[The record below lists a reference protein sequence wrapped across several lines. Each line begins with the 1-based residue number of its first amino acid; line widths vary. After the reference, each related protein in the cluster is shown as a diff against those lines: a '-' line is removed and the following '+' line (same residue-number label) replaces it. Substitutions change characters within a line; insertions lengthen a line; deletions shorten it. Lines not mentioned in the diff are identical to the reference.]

1 MSNPTFKTYL
11 NIPYISPATSLQT
24 LDLHIPTYP
33 PAYPSYI
40 IIYVHGGAFRDPLI
54 TSKSIFPSL
63 PFLFPSTSISP
74 TSKLPSIYHDRDGSH
89 GSNDNAQR
97 ENHIAAI
104 VSVNYRLIPYPT
116 HPTHP
121 STPSDEGRN
130 AKWPDQVNDVRAAI
144 EWLFSSLDS
153 VDELRKERG
162 RYSKLTSQSEII
174 LVGHSVGATIAFALA
189 LEWVHRDDADRD
201 DVEGL
206 MHNITAV
213 VGIEGIYDFT
223 ALRDAHLD
231 YRSIYEDFTNGAFG
245 AEADGNWERGN
256 VVRMIAD
263 GMEMGKTAVVVL
275 GQSREDE
282 LVGWGQVA
290 MMGQALREKDWRKGA
305 EDGEG
310 VAKEVLIEELKGGH
324 DEIWEKGEQ
333 LAKCIALAVE
343 RCVWRKLD
351 AGC

>member
-1 MSNPTFKTYL
+1 MSNPTFKSYL
-11 NIPYISPATSLQT
+11 NIPYTSPATSLQT
-24 LDLHIPTYP
+24 LDLHIPIYP
-33 PAYPSYI
+33 PSYPSYT
-40 IIYVHGGAFRDPLI
+40 IIYIHGGAFRDPLI
-54 TSKSIFPSL
+54 TSKSMLPSL
-63 PFLFPSTSISP
+63 PFLFPSTSISL
-74 TSKLPSIYHDRDGSH
+74 TTKLPSINHDRDDSDGNNNN
-89 GSNDNAQR
+89 GQG
-97 ENHIAAI
+97 ENHIEAI

-121 STPSDEGRN
+121 STPGDENRN
-130 AKWPDQVNDVRAAI
+130 AKWPDQVDDVRAAI
-144 EWLFSSLDS
+144 EWLSSSSDS
-153 VDELRKERG
+153 VDELGKERG
-162 RYSKLTSQSEII
+162 RCSRLTSQSEII

-189 LEWVHRDDADRD
+189 LELGYRDDADRD

-206 MHNITAV
+206 MHKIAAV

-245 AEADGNWERGN
+245 AEADGNWEKGN
-256 VVRMIAD
+256 VIRMIAD

-282 LVGWGQVA
+282 LVEWSQIET
-290 MMGQALREKDWRKGA
+290 MGQALREKDWRKGA

-310 VAKEVLIEELKGGH
+310 VAKQVLFEELRGGH

-343 RCVWRKLD
+343 RCRWRKLD

>member
-1 MSNPTFKTYL
+1 MSNPTFKSYL
-11 NIPYISPATSLQT
+11 NIPYTSPATSLQT
-24 LDLHIPTYP
+24 LDLHISIYP
-33 PAYPSYI
+33 PSYPSCT
-40 IIYVHGGAFRDPLI
+40 IIYIHGGAFRDPLI
-54 TSKSIFPSL
+54 TSKSILPSL

-74 TSKLPSIYHDRDGSH
+74 TSKLPSINHDKDGSD
-89 GSNDNAQR
+89 GSNNSGQR

-121 STPSDEGRN
+121 CTPSDEDRN
-130 AKWPDQVNDVRAAI
+130 VKWPDQVNDVRAAI
-144 EWLFSSLDS
+144 EWLSSSSDS
-153 VDELRKERG
+153 ADELGEEQG
-162 RYSKLTSQSEII
+162 RYSRLTSQSEII

-189 LEWVHRDDADRD
+189 LELGYSDDADRD

-206 MHNITAV
+206 KDKIKAV

-245 AEADGNWERGN
+245 AEADGNWEKGN
-256 VVRMIAD
+256 VIRMIAD
-263 GMEMGKTAVVVL
+263 GMEMSKTAVVVL

-282 LVGWGQVA
+282 LVEWSQIE
-290 MMGQALREKDWRKGA
+290 MMGQALREKYWRKGA
-305 EDGEG
+305 EDGKG
-310 VAKEVLIEELKGGH
+310 VAKEVLVEELKGGH

-343 RCVWRKLD
+343 RRIWRKLD